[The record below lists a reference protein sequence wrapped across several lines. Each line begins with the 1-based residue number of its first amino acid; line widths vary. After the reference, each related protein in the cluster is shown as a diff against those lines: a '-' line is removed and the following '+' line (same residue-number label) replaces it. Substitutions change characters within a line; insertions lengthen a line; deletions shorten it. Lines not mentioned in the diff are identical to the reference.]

1 MHRLASLY
9 GCIEQWNKHKFVA
22 ALSVSKALNLKKI
35 IKINMMIFLHVRL
48 NHFHAYIV
56 AKSVNSSN
64 AFLTSKV
71 NIVIYYVA
79 ILLSPRSST
88 LLCHILLASPAYIV
102 ETKVCL

>member
-1 MHRLASLY
+1 
-9 GCIEQWNKHKFVA
+9 
-22 ALSVSKALNLKKI
+22 
-35 IKINMMIFLHVRL
+35 MIFIHVRL